1 MNVSF
6 SERVLDKMEF
16 CTVFNQ
22 LKAFAKEKADFTQD
36 YITKE
41 TFDLCSRF
49 PYSLK

>member
-22 LKAFAKEKADFTQD
+22 LKAFAKEKADFGEFLYPRLHYQ
-36 YITKE
+36 
-41 TFDLCSRF
+41 RNV
-49 PYSLK
+49 